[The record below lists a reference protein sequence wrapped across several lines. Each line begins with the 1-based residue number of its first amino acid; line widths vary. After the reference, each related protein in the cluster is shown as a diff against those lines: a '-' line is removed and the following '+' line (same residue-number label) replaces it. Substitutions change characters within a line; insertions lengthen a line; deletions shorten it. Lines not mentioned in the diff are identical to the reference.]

1 MKKNSRIIVFIVCI
15 GVLVL
20 MGLPN
25 YLSKGKLQSIDP
37 TQVESITYKSKETEI
52 TTHDANRIL
61 ESITLL
67 KSLELKGSTRQ
78 ISQPDTKDDMEL
90 IFKDKNHMKLSVFDD
105 KLVVDR
111 KVYRIDPNHA
121 TKLIDHI
128 QTQK

>member
-105 KLVVDR
+105 KLVVGIE
-111 KVYRIDPNHA
+111 KS
-121 TKLIDHI
+121 TS
-128 QTQK
+128 